1 MIYSM
6 TGFANSARDF
16 GRGVLSLEL
25 RTVNSRFLDLHFRIA
40 EELRGVEPI
49 LRELFSEKIGRGK
62 LECRLGFV
70 AAGGALSRE
79 LSQETLQ
86 RLAEI
91 EKTVRDAFPAA
102 QPLSVGEVLKWPG
115 LFGED
120 AINFADLHAAV
131 VEMTRQAISDLAATR
146 AREGEKLATAIRE
159 RLARI
164 RAIVSEVT
172 PLLPIAQAAHTEK
185 LRQKLLEALGSADD
199 ERVRQEVVLFAQK
212 ADVAEELTR
221 LSTHVE
227 EVERVLTKGGAV
239 GKRLDFLMQ
248 ELNREANTL
257 GSKAVA
263 KEISAAAMELK
274 LMIEQMREQIQNLE

>member
-1 MIYSM
+1 MICSM
-6 TGFANSARDF
+6 TGFANNVRDF

-40 EELRGVEPI
+40 EELRATEPA
-49 LRELFSEKIGRGK
+49 LRELLSEKIGRGK
-62 LECRLGFV
+62 LECRLGFA
-70 AAGGALSRE
+70 AAGAAANRE
-79 LSQETLQ
+79 LSAEALQ
-86 RLAEI
+86 RLAALQARVQSVLRNAE
-91 EKTVRDAFPAA
+91 
-102 QPLSVGEVLKWPG
+102 PLSVGEVLKWPG
-115 LFGED
+115 MFGED
-120 AINFADLHAAV
+120 SIEPAELQAAV
-131 VEMTRQAISDLAATR
+131 LDMARQAIGDLSATR
-146 AREGEKLATAIRE
+146 AREGEKLSAAIRE

-164 RAIVSEVT
+164 RAIVGEVT
-172 PLLPIAQAAHTEK
+172 PLLPIAQAAHSEK

-199 ERVRQEVVLFAQK
+199 ERVRQEVVLFIQK

-221 LSTHVE
+221 LTTHVE
-227 EVERVLTKGGAV
+227 EVERVLVKGGAV

-263 KEISAAAMELK
+263 KEISSAAMELK

>member
-1 MIYSM
+1 MICSM
-6 TGFANSARDF
+6 TGFANNVRDF

-25 RTVNSRFLDLHFRIA
+25 RTVNSRFLDLHFRVA
-40 EELRGVEPI
+40 EELRAVEPL

-70 AAGGALSRE
+70 AAGSSANRE
-79 LSQETLQ
+79 LSAEALLKLATL
-86 RLAEI
+86 EG
-91 EKTVRDAFPAA
+91 KVRAALPDAM
-102 QPLSVGEVLKWPG
+102 PLSVAEVLKWPG
-115 LFGED
+115 MFGED
-120 AINFADLHAAV
+120 AINPAELQAAILD
-131 VEMTRQAISDLAATR
+131 MARQAIGELAATR
-146 AREGEKLATAIRE
+146 AREGEKLSAAIRE

-164 RAIVSEVT
+164 RSIVLEVT
-172 PLLPIAQAAHTEK
+172 PLLPIAQAAHSEK

-199 ERVRQEVVLFAQK
+199 ERVRQEVVLFVQK

-221 LSTHVE
+221 LSTHVD
-227 EVERVLTKGGAV
+227 EVERVLLKGGSV

-263 KEISAAAMELK
+263 KEISAAAIELK
-274 LMIEQMREQIQNLE
+274 LMIEQIREQVQNLE